1 MIDGE
6 ACLAFLKISRTLFS
20 DSPIYLLKISGPLT
34 AKKFNPL
41 SDARALANKVLLQPG
56 GPKSK
61 IPLGGL
67 IPSFLNLSGN

>member
-6 ACLAFLKISRTLFS
+6 ACLAFLNISRIFFS
-20 DSPIYLLKISGPLT
+20 DSPTYLLKISGPLT
-34 AKKFNPL
+34 AKKFKPL
-41 SDARALANKVLLQPG
+41 SDAKALANRVLLHPG
-56 GPKSK
+56 GPKSR